1 MRFMMIMFPPKS
13 VETRQSI
20 PDDPEPFIEMGR
32 YNDELMKAG
41 VLLGM
46 DGLHPTSKGV
56 RVSVKNGKKQI
67 VDGPF
72 TEAKEIVGGYWII
85 QVRSREEAVEWASRV
100 PLHEDGAFVELR
112 QIYEISEFPE
122 SVKQKLDFHV
132 AKQLGNQV

>member
-13 VETRQSI
+13 VETQGI
-20 PDDPEPFIEMGR
+20 PDDPKPFEEMGR
-32 YNDELMKAG
+32 YNEELMKAG

-46 DGLHPTSKGV
+46 DGLHPTAKGV
-56 RVSVKNGKKQI
+56 RVTVKDGKKQI

-100 PLHEDGAFVELR
+100 PLHDGAFVELR
-112 QIYEISEFPE
+112 QIFEWTDFPP
-122 SVKQKLDFHV
+122 SIQKLDHPV
-132 AKQLGNQV
+132 RDYLDKQK